1 MWLTIGVCY
10 ASPVCNYCYGMVHT
24 LSLHLAGFPAPTI
37 APSITNKAHMDG
49 CALTLVTYP
58 VKPSDLVPP
67 LLELTSIHE
76 YQVVIILHVCLIAYN
91 QIQ

>member
-1 MWLTIGVCY
+1 MQLLLRNGPY
-10 ASPVCNYCYGMVHT
+10 P

-37 APSITNKAHMDG
+37 APSITNKPTWLDV
-49 CALTLVTYP
+49 ALTLVTYP
-58 VKPSDLVPP
+58 VKPSDVVPP

>member
-1 MWLTIGVCY
+1 
-10 ASPVCNYCYGMVHT
+10 
-24 LSLHLAGFPAPTI
+24 
-37 APSITNKAHMDG
+37 MDG
-49 CALTLVTYP
+49 CALTLVTSP
-58 VKPSDLVPP
+58 VKPSYVVPP